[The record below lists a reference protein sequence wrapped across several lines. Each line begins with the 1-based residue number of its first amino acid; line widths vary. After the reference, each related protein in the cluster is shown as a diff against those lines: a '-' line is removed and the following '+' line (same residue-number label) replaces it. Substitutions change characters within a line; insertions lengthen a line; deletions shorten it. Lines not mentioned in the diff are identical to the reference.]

1 MTDGDTNLGQ
11 QFSMWLKRQIE
22 LHGVKTTE
30 IIKRGVEAKA
40 FSKVTFYRW
49 LNGEHTPNSDNAKF
63 LAEIFGVDPREAYEA
78 AGLTH
83 LMDMEGDIV
92 TTADPVEA
100 FIARVRARRFPKPV
114 EDRLIEYVRDEIRA
128 RTQALDDLLD
138 TFEDTQRLA
147 AHPGADPG
155 AQ

>member
-11 QFSMWLKRQIE
+11 QFSQWLKRQIE

-30 IIKRGVEAKA
+30 IIKQGVEAKA

-63 LAEIFGVDPREAYEA
+63 LAQIFGVDPREAYEA

-83 LMDMEGDIV
+83 LMDMEGGIV
-92 TTADPVEA
+92 TAADPVEA

-114 EDRLIEYVRDEIRA
+114 EDRLIEYVREEIEA
-128 RTQALDDLLD
+128 RKRALDDLLD

-147 AHPGADPG
+147 AEPENDPG
-155 AQ
+155 AR

>member
-11 QFSMWLKRQIE
+11 QFSTWLKRQIE
-22 LHGVKTTE
+22 IHGVKTTE
-30 IIKRGVEAKA
+30 IIKRGTEAKA

-83 LMDMEGDIV
+83 LMDMEGGIV

-100 FIARVRARRFPKPV
+100 FVARVRSRRFPKPV
-114 EDRLIEYVRDEIRA
+114 EDRLIEYVRAEIEA
-128 RTQALDDLLD
+128 RKQALDALLD
-138 TFEDTQRLA
+138 TYEDTQRLA
-147 AHPGADPG
+147 ADRDDPG
-155 AQ
+155 AR

>member
-11 QFSMWLKRQIE
+11 QFSGWLKRQIE
-22 LHGVKTTE
+22 IHGVKTTE

-63 LAEIFGVDPREAYEA
+63 LAEIFGVDPREVYEA

-83 LMDMEGDIV
+83 LMDMEGGI
-92 TTADPVEA
+92 TSAADPVEV
-100 FIARVRARRFPKPV
+100 FVARVRARRFPKPV
-114 EDRLIEYVRDEIRA
+114 EDRLIEYVRAEIEA
-128 RTQALDDLLD
+128 RKQALDELLD
-138 TFEDTQRLA
+138 TVEDTQRIA
-147 AHPGADPG
+147 ANPGADPE
-155 AQ
+155 AH

>member
-11 QFSMWLKRQIE
+11 QFSRWLKHQIE
-22 LHGVKTTE
+22 LHGIRTTE
-30 IIKRGVEAKA
+30 VIRRGVEAKA

-49 LNGEHTPNSDNAKF
+49 LNGEHTPNADNAKF
-63 LAEIFGVDPREAYEA
+63 LAQIFGVDPREAYEA

-92 TTADPVEA
+92 STADPVEA
-100 FIARVRARRFPKPV
+100 FVARVRARRFPKPV
-114 EDRLIEYVRDEIRA
+114 EDRLIEYVRAEIEA
-128 RTQALDDLLD
+128 RKAALDDLLD

-147 AHPGADPG
+147 AEPENDPG
-155 AQ
+155 AR

>member
-11 QFSMWLKRQIE
+11 QFSLWLKRQLD
-22 LHGVKTTE
+22 LHDVKTTE

-83 LMDMEGDIV
+83 LMDMEGSIV
-92 TTADPVEA
+92 TAADPVEV
-100 FIARVRARRFPKPV
+100 FVARVRARRFPKPV
-114 EDRLIEYVRDEIRA
+114 EDRVIEYVRNEIKA
-128 RTQALDDLLD
+128 RTEALDMFLD
-138 TFEDTQRLA
+138 TVEDTQRLA
-147 AHPGADPG
+147 AEPEDDPG

>member
-11 QFSMWLKRQIE
+11 QFSVWLKRQIE

-83 LMDMEGDIV
+83 LMDMEGGIV
-92 TTADPVEA
+92 TAADPIEV
-100 FIARVRARRFPKPV
+100 FVARVRARGFDKETESDLIKFVRA
-114 EDRLIEYVRDEIRA
+114 EIEERTRSIDRVLDAVADAQKAAIKRD
-128 RTQALDDLLD
+128 D
-138 TFEDTQRLA
+138 T
-147 AHPGADPG
+147 PG
-155 AQ
+155 

>member
-1 MTDGDTNLGQ
+1 MTDGETNLGQ
-11 QFSMWLKRQIE
+11 QFSAWLKRQID

-30 IIKRGVEAKA
+30 IIKRGTEAKA

-83 LMDMEGDIV
+83 LMDMEGGIV

-100 FIARVRARRFPKPV
+100 FVARVRARRFPKPV
-114 EDRLIEYVRDEIRA
+114 EDRLIEYVRAEIEA
-128 RTQALDDLLD
+128 RKAALDELLD
-138 TFEDTQRLA
+138 TVEDTQRIA
-147 AHPGADPG
+147 ANPGAGPE
-155 AQ
+155 AH